1 MVRAYSGQGFSAGN
15 TTFHALLLGTLGAL
29 LLPGM
34 DAFAKLLGER
44 EIMSPGQLTFFRF
57 FIQMVASALILM
69 WIGGL
74 PALKIGRFWINFLR
88 GALLGIASLFFFIAI
103 KYMPLPD
110 AIAVFFVE
118 PLILTLLSF
127 IVLREKVGWR
137 RIVAVVAGF
146 CGAILVIQPSYAI
159 FGWVALLPLVTATLF
174 AIYML
179 LNRVAGQAD
188 SALSMQWVSGLG
200 GSAVILAAMLVA
212 LPFGG
217 GDMAFSFNPEWSVW
231 GLVLVMGSFGLVGH
245 YLFVRALQLAPA
257 SVIAPLQYL
266 EIVSA
271 ALFGYFMF
279 AEFPTFWKWVGV
291 VIIVISGL
299 FVFQRENADDQA

>member
-1 MVRAYSGQGFSAGN
+1 MVRAYSKLADQAHN
-15 TTFHALLLGTLGAL
+15 TTFYALFLGVLGAL

-34 DAFAKLLGER
+34 DALAKLLGER
-44 EIMSPGQLTFFRF
+44 EVMSPGQLTFFRF
-57 FIQMVASALILM
+57 FIQMVFSVMVLL
-69 WIGGL
+69 WIGGIA
-74 PALKIGRFWINFLR
+74 ALHSQRFWINFLR
-88 GALLGIASLFFFIAI
+88 GVLLGVASLLFFIAV

-137 RIVAVVAGF
+137 RIAAVVTGF
-146 CGAILVIQPSYAI
+146 GGAVLVIQPSYAV
-159 FGWVALLPLVTATLF
+159 FGPVALLPLGTATLF

-179 LNRVAGQAD
+179 LNRQVGQVD
-188 SALSMQWVSGLG
+188 SAFVMQWVSGLG
-200 GSAVILAAMLVA
+200 GSVVVLGAMLVG
-212 LPFGG
+212 LPFGAA
-217 GDMAFSFNPEWSVW
+217 DLAFSFNTELSVW
-231 GLVLVMGSFGLVGH
+231 GLVIIMAAFGLVGH
-245 YLFVRALQLAPA
+245 YLFVRALQMAPA

-279 AEFPTFWKWVGV
+279 DDFPGFWKWVGII
-291 VIIVISGL
+291 IIVLSGL
-299 FVFQRENADDQA
+299 FVFHREEAQAKN